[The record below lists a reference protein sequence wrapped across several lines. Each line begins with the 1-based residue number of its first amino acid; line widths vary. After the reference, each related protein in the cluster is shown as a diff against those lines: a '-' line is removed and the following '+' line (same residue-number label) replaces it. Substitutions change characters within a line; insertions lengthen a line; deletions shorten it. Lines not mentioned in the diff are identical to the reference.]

1 MSSLAA
7 FIPLLSATR
16 TAASKTLH
24 RLNSVRVIPA
34 TPQWPVWYFKLGKIT
49 TAIQDH
55 FKRNCES
62 GPEVHFVTTLL
73 NSYALLFAEVGL
85 TGAVR
90 KTWYTWHICTCVCRV
105 CKHCRTDLEIAKL
118 RWTILRYLWHN
129 THNRSPCLICLNS
142 LLQFPGFEESASVS
156 KCCKNETKC
165 TFIWSI
171 LTYSCFW
178 WSWSEDKEKNKVSDL
193 EVWLTVLSLGQRV
206 RNRTKQKNQVALTCP
221 WGHSDQRVLMSQG

>member
-1 MSSLAA
+1 MGICPNPCLRVPSSHCLFVSSLAA

-55 FKRNCES
+55 FKINCES

-118 RWTILRYLWHN
+118 RWTILRYL
-129 THNRSPCLICLNS
+129 
-142 LLQFPGFEESASVS
+142 
-156 KCCKNETKC
+156 
-165 TFIWSI
+165 
-171 LTYSCFW
+171 
-178 WSWSEDKEKNKVSDL
+178 
-193 EVWLTVLSLGQRV
+193 
-206 RNRTKQKNQVALTCP
+206 
-221 WGHSDQRVLMSQG
+221 

>member
-1 MSSLAA
+1 MISTKTRSRNRDQNSNHNLSFLPALGSGPRGLQAACVRSHGCTGCSLWLMGTCPNPCLRVPSSHCLFVSSLAA

-55 FKRNCES
+55 FKINCES

-118 RWTILRYLWHN
+118 RWTILRYL
-129 THNRSPCLICLNS
+129 
-142 LLQFPGFEESASVS
+142 
-156 KCCKNETKC
+156 
-165 TFIWSI
+165 
-171 LTYSCFW
+171 
-178 WSWSEDKEKNKVSDL
+178 
-193 EVWLTVLSLGQRV
+193 
-206 RNRTKQKNQVALTCP
+206 
-221 WGHSDQRVLMSQG
+221 